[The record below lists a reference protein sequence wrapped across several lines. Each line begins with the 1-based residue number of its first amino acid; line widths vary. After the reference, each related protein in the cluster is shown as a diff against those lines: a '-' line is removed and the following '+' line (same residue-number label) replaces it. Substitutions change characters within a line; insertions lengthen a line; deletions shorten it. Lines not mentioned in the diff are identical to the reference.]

1 MADAMGRL
9 ISLLKQLPGVGE
21 KTATRLVFHILSSS
35 RDYGRA
41 LARAV
46 TDVVERVKPCE
57 QCGNLAEIS
66 PCQICTDPKRDN
78 SVICVVEKVQDLLAI
93 ENTHE
98 YRGLYHVL
106 HGTLS
111 PLDGKGPEQIRI
123 AELLDRVEKDVKEII
138 VATASSVEGEAT
150 ALYIKKRVDSLG
162 IRVSRIASGIPVG
175 GELEYTDRGTI
186 GRALSGR
193 QEMS

>member
-46 TDVVERVKPCE
+46 TDVVERVRPCE
-57 QCGNLAEIS
+57 QCGNLSEMS
-66 PCQICTDPKRDN
+66 PCQICTDPKRDPT
-78 SVICVVEKVQDLLAI
+78 VICVVEKVQDLLAI
-93 ENTHE
+93 ESTHE

-111 PLDGKGPEQIRI
+111 PLEGRGPEQIRI
-123 AELLDRVEKDVKEII
+123 SELLDRLEKGVKEII

-175 GELEYTDRGTI
+175 GELEYSDRGTI

-193 QEMS
+193 REMS

>member
-41 LARAV
+41 LSRAV

-57 QCGNLAEIS
+57 QCGNLSEIS
-66 PCQICTDPKRDN
+66 PCQICTDPKRDP

-138 VATASSVEGEAT
+138 VATSSSVEGEAT

-186 GRALSGR
+186 GRALTGR
-193 QEMS
+193 REMS

>member
-111 PLDGKGPEQIRI
+111 PLDGKGPEQIHI

-186 GRALSGR
+186 GRALTGR
-193 QEMS
+193 REMS

>member
-9 ISLLKQLPGVGE
+9 ITLLKQLPGVGE
-21 KTATRLVFHILSSS
+21 KTATRLIFYILSSS

-41 LARAV
+41 LASSVA
-46 TDVVERVKPCE
+46 DVVERVSPCG
-57 QCGNLAEIS
+57 QCGNLSETS
-66 PCQICTDPKRDN
+66 PCQICTDPKRDPT
-78 SVICVVEKVQDLLAI
+78 VICVVEKVQDLLAI

-106 HGTLS
+106 QGALS

-123 AELLDRVEKDVKEII
+123 AELLDRLEKGVKEVI
-138 VATASSVEGEAT
+138 VATSSSVEGEAT

-193 QEMS
+193 REMS

>member
-1 MADAMGRL
+1 MDAMGRL

-35 RDYGRA
+35 QDYGRA
-41 LARAV
+41 LSRAV

-57 QCGNLAEIS
+57 QCGNLSELS
-66 PCQICTDPKRDN
+66 PCPICTDPKRDP

-93 ENTHE
+93 ESTHE

-123 AELLDRVEKDVKEII
+123 QELLDRLEKGVKEII
-138 VATASSVEGEAT
+138 VATSSSVEGEAT
-150 ALYIKKRVDSLG
+150 ALYIKKRVDPLG

-175 GELEYTDRGTI
+175 GELEYSDRGTI
-186 GRALSGR
+186 GRALTGR
-193 QEMS
+193 REMS

>member
-46 TDVVERVKPCE
+46 TDVVERVRPCE
-57 QCGNLAEIS
+57 QCGNLSEVS
-66 PCQICTDPKRDN
+66 PCQICTDPKRDPT
-78 SVICVVEKVQDLLAI
+78 VVCVVEKVQDLLAI
-93 ENTHE
+93 ESTHE

-123 AELLDRVEKDVKEII
+123 SELLDRLEKGVKEII

-186 GRALSGR
+186 GRALTGR
-193 QEMS
+193 REM

>member
-9 ISLLKQLPGVGE
+9 IALLKQLPGVGE

-41 LARAV
+41 LARVV
-46 TDVVERVKPCE
+46 TDVVERVQPCE

-66 PCQICTDPKRDN
+66 PCKICTDPKRDP

-123 AELLDRVEKDVKEII
+123 GELLDRVEKGVKEII

-175 GELEYTDRGTI
+175 GELESSDRGTI

-193 QEMS
+193 REM

>member
-1 MADAMGRL
+1 MDAMSRL

-35 RDYGRA
+35 RDYGHA
-41 LARAV
+41 LAQSVA
-46 TDVVERVKPCE
+46 DVVERVRPCK
-57 QCGNLAEIS
+57 QCGNLSETS
-66 PCQICTDPKRDN
+66 PCRICTDPKRDPT
-78 SVICVVEKVQDLLAI
+78 VICVVEKVQDLLAI

-98 YRGLYHVL
+98 HRGLYHVL
-106 HGTLS
+106 PGTLS
-111 PLDGKGPEQIRI
+111 PLEGRGPEQIRI
-123 AELLDRVEKDVKEII
+123 HELLDRLEKDVVEII
-138 VATASSVEGEAT
+138 VATSSSVEGEAT
-150 ALYIKKRVDSLG
+150 ALYIKKLVDSRG

-193 QEMS
+193 REM

>member
-35 RDYGRA
+35 RDYGLA
-41 LARAV
+41 LSRSV
-46 TDVVERVKPCE
+46 SDVVERVGPCE
-57 QCGNLAEIS
+57 QCGNLSETS
-66 PCQICTDPKRDN
+66 PCRICADPKRET

-106 HGTLS
+106 HGTLN
-111 PLDGKGPEQIRI
+111 PLEGQGPEQIRI
-123 AELLDRVEKDVKEII
+123 DELLDRLEKGVKEII
-138 VATASSVEGEAT
+138 VATSSSVEGEAT

-186 GRALSGR
+186 GRAMSGR
-193 QEMS
+193 REMS

>member
-41 LARAV
+41 LSRAV

-66 PCQICTDPKRDN
+66 PCQICTDPKRDP

-123 AELLDRVEKDVKEII
+123 SELLDRVEKGVKEII

-150 ALYIKKRVDSLG
+150 ALYIKKRVDSMG

-193 QEMS
+193 REMS

>member
-46 TDVVERVKPCE
+46 ADVVERVRPCE
-57 QCGNLAEIS
+57 QCGNLSEIS
-66 PCQICTDPKRDN
+66 PCQICTDPKRDPN
-78 SVICVVEKVQDLLAI
+78 VICVVEKVQDLLAI
-93 ENTHE
+93 ESTHE

-123 AELLDRVEKDVKEII
+123 GELLDRLEQGVKEII
-138 VATASSVEGEAT
+138 VATSSSVEGEAT

-175 GELEYTDRGTI
+175 GELEYSDRGTI

-193 QEMS
+193 REM

>member
-35 RDYGRA
+35 RDFGLA
-41 LARAV
+41 LSRSV
-46 TDVVERVKPCE
+46 SDVVERVRPCE
-57 QCGNLAEIS
+57 QCGNLSEAS
-66 PCQICTDPKRDN
+66 LCRICTDPKRET

-106 HGTLS
+106 HGTLN
-111 PLDGKGPEQIRI
+111 PLEGQGPEQIHI
-123 AELLDRVEKDVKEII
+123 DELLDRLEKGVKEII
-138 VATASSVEGEAT
+138 VATSSSVEGEAT
-150 ALYIKKRVDSLG
+150 ALYIKKRVDSLD

-193 QEMS
+193 REM

>member
-41 LARAV
+41 LSRAV
-46 TDVVERVKPCE
+46 TDVVERVRPCE
-57 QCGNLAEIS
+57 QCGNLSETS
-66 PCQICTDPKRDN
+66 PCQICTDPKRDP

-93 ENTHE
+93 ESTHE

-123 AELLDRVEKDVKEII
+123 AELLDRVEKGVKEII
-138 VATASSVEGEAT
+138 VATSSSVEGEAT
-150 ALYIKKRVDSLG
+150 ALYIRKRVDSLG

-193 QEMS
+193 REMS

>member
-46 TDVVERVKPCE
+46 TDVVERVRPCE
-57 QCGNLAEIS
+57 QCGNLSEMS
-66 PCQICTDPKRDN
+66 PCQICTDPKRDP

-123 AELLDRVEKDVKEII
+123 KELLDRLEKGVKEII
-138 VATASSVEGEAT
+138 VATSSSVEGEAT
-150 ALYIKKRVDSLG
+150 ALYIKKRVDPMG

-193 QEMS
+193 REMS

>member
-46 TDVVERVKPCE
+46 TDVVERVRPCE
-57 QCGNLAEIS
+57 QCGNLSELS
-66 PCQICTDPKRDN
+66 PCPICTDPKRDS

-93 ENTHE
+93 ESTHE

-123 AELLDRVEKDVKEII
+123 AELLDRVEKGVKELI
-138 VATASSVEGEAT
+138 VATSSSVEGEAT

-193 QEMS
+193 REMS

>member
-1 MADAMGRL
+1 MADAMSRL

-46 TDVVERVKPCE
+46 TDVVERVRPCE
-57 QCGNLAEIS
+57 QCGNLSEMS
-66 PCQICTDPKRDN
+66 PCQICTDPKRDPT
-78 SVICVVEKVQDLLAI
+78 VICVVEKVQDLLAI
-93 ENTHE
+93 ESTHE
-98 YRGLYHVL
+98 YRGLYHIL

-123 AELLDRVEKDVKEII
+123 SELLDRLEKGVKEII

-150 ALYIKKRVDSLG
+150 ALYIKKRVDSLD

-193 QEMS
+193 REMS

>member
-9 ISLLKQLPGVGE
+9 VMLLKQLPGVGE

-46 TDVVERVKPCE
+46 TDVVERVRPCE
-57 QCGNLAEIS
+57 QCGNLSETS
-66 PCQICTDPKRDN
+66 PCQICSDPKRDPT
-78 SVICVVEKVQDLLAI
+78 VICVVEKVQDLLAI
-93 ENTHE
+93 ESTHE

-106 HGTLS
+106 QGTLS

-123 AELLDRVEKDVKEII
+123 AELLDRLEKGVKEII

-186 GRALSGR
+186 GRALTGR
-193 QEMS
+193 REMS

>member
-66 PCQICTDPKRDN
+66 PCQICTDPKRDP

-123 AELLDRVEKDVKEII
+123 AELLDRLEKGVKEII

-175 GELEYTDRGTI
+175 GELEYIDRGTI
-186 GRALSGR
+186 GRALTGR
-193 QEMS
+193 REMS

>member
-1 MADAMGRL
+1 MADAMGQL
-9 ISLLKQLPGVGE
+9 ITLLKQLPGVGE
-21 KTATRLVFHILSSS
+21 KTATQLIFYILSSS

-41 LARAV
+41 LARSVA
-46 TDVVERVKPCE
+46 DVVERVRPCE
-57 QCGNLAEIS
+57 QCGNLSETS
-66 PCQICTDPKRDN
+66 PCQICTDPKRDPT
-78 SVICVVEKVQDLLAI
+78 VICVVEKVQDLLAI

-106 HGTLS
+106 QGTLS

-123 AELLDRVEKDVKEII
+123 AELLDRLEKGVKEII
-138 VATASSVEGEAT
+138 VATSSSVEGEAT
-150 ALYIKKRVDSLG
+150 ALYIKKRVEPLG
-162 IRVSRIASGIPVG
+162 TRVSRIASGIPVG

-193 QEMS
+193 REMS

>member
-1 MADAMGRL
+1 MDAMGRL

-35 RDYGRA
+35 SDYGRA
-41 LARAV
+41 LSRAV
-46 TDVVERVKPCE
+46 TDVVERVRPCG
-57 QCGNLAEIS
+57 QCGNLSETS
-66 PCQICTDPKRDN
+66 PCRICADPKRDPT
-78 SVICVVEKVQDLLAI
+78 VLCVVEKVQDLLAI
-93 ENTHE
+93 ESTHE

-106 HGTLS
+106 HGNLN
-111 PLDGKGPEQIRI
+111 PLEGKGPEQIRI
-123 AELLDRVEKDVKEII
+123 GELIDRLQKGVKEVI
-138 VATASSVEGEAT
+138 VATGSSVEGEAT
-150 ALYIKKRVDSLG
+150 ALYIKKRVDPMG

-193 QEMS
+193 RDMS

>member
-111 PLDGKGPEQIRI
+111 PLDGKGPEQIHI
-123 AELLDRVEKDVKEII
+123 AELLDRVEKGVKEII

-186 GRALSGR
+186 GRALTGR
-193 QEMS
+193 REMS

>member
-41 LARAV
+41 LARAG

-57 QCGNLAEIS
+57 QCGNLSELS
-66 PCQICTDPKRDN
+66 PCQICTDPKRDP

-123 AELLDRVEKDVKEII
+123 GELMDRLEKGVKEII

-150 ALYIKKRVDSLG
+150 ALYIKKRVDSMG

-186 GRALSGR
+186 GRALTGR
-193 QEMS
+193 REMS

>member
-1 MADAMGRL
+1 MDAMGRL

-35 RDYGRA
+35 QDYGRA
-41 LARAV
+41 LSRAV

-57 QCGNLAEIS
+57 QCGNLSELS
-66 PCQICTDPKRDN
+66 PCQICTDPKRDS

-93 ENTHE
+93 ESTHE

-123 AELLDRVEKDVKEII
+123 QELLDRLEKGVKEII
-138 VATASSVEGEAT
+138 VATSSSVEGEAT
-150 ALYIKKRVDSLG
+150 ALYIKKRVDPLG

-175 GELEYTDRGTI
+175 GELEYSDRGTI
-186 GRALSGR
+186 GRALTGR
-193 QEMS
+193 REMS

>member
-46 TDVVERVKPCE
+46 TDVVERVRPCE

-66 PCQICTDPKRDN
+66 PCQICTDPKRDP

-123 AELLDRVEKDVKEII
+123 GELLDRVEKGVKEII

-150 ALYIKKRVDSLG
+150 ALYIKKRVDSMG

-175 GELEYTDRGTI
+175 GELEYSDRGTI

-193 QEMS
+193 REM

>member
-41 LARAV
+41 LARSVA
-46 TDVVERVKPCE
+46 DVVERVHPCE
-57 QCGNLAEIS
+57 KCGNLSETS
-66 PCQICTDPKRDN
+66 PCRICTDPKRET

-93 ENTHE
+93 ENSHE

-106 HGTLS
+106 HGTLN
-111 PLDGKGPEQIRI
+111 PLEGQGPDQIRI
-123 AELLDRVEKDVKEII
+123 GELIDRLETGVKEVI
-138 VATASSVEGEAT
+138 VATSSSVEGEAT
-150 ALYIKKRVDSLG
+150 ALYIKKRVDPLG
-162 IRVSRIASGIPVG
+162 IKVSRIASGIPVG
-175 GELEYTDRGTI
+175 GEIEYTDRGTI

-193 QEMS
+193 REMS

>member
-1 MADAMGRL
+1 MADAMSRL

-46 TDVVERVKPCE
+46 TDVVERVRPCE
-57 QCGNLAEIS
+57 QCGNLSEMS
-66 PCQICTDPKRDN
+66 PCQICTDPKRDPT
-78 SVICVVEKVQDLLAI
+78 VICVVEKVQDLLAI
-93 ENTHE
+93 ESTHE

-123 AELLDRVEKDVKEII
+123 SELLDRLEKGVKEII

-193 QEMS
+193 REMS

>member
-41 LARAV
+41 LSRAV
-46 TDVVERVKPCE
+46 TDVVERVRPCG
-57 QCGNLAEIS
+57 QCGNLSEIS
-66 PCQICTDPKRDN
+66 PCQICTDPKRDP

-93 ENTHE
+93 ESTHE

-123 AELLDRVEKDVKEII
+123 AELLDRVEKGVKEII
-138 VATASSVEGEAT
+138 VATSSSVEGEAT

-193 QEMS
+193 REMS

>member
-1 MADAMGRL
+1 MDAMGRL

-46 TDVVERVKPCE
+46 TDVVERVRPCE
-57 QCGNLAEIS
+57 QCGNLSEIS
-66 PCQICTDPKRDN
+66 PCQICTDPKRDS
-78 SVICVVEKVQDLLAI
+78 SVICVIEKVQDLLAI
-93 ENTHE
+93 ESTHE

-123 AELLDRVEKDVKEII
+123 KELLDRLEKGVKEII
-138 VATASSVEGEAT
+138 VATSSSVEGEAT
-150 ALYIKKRVDSLG
+150 ALYIKKRVDPLG

-193 QEMS
+193 REMS

>member
-66 PCQICTDPKRDN
+66 PCQICTDPKRDP

-123 AELLDRVEKDVKEII
+123 GELLDRLEKGVKEII

-193 QEMS
+193 QDMS

>member
-46 TDVVERVKPCE
+46 TDVVERVRPCE

-66 PCQICTDPKRDN
+66 PCQICTDPKRDPG
-78 SVICVVEKVQDLLAI
+78 VICVVEKVQDLLAI
-93 ENTHE
+93 ESTHE

-123 AELLDRVEKDVKEII
+123 GELLDRLEKGVKEII

-175 GELEYTDRGTI
+175 GELEYSDRGTI

-193 QEMS
+193 REM

>member
-9 ISLLKQLPGVGE
+9 IALLKQLPGVGE
-21 KTATRLVFHILSSS
+21 KTATRLVFHILSAS

-57 QCGNLAEIS
+57 QCGNLSETS
-66 PCQICTDPKRDN
+66 PCQICGDPKRDPT
-78 SVICVVEKVQDLLAI
+78 VICVVEKVQDLLAI
-93 ENTHE
+93 ESTHE

-123 AELLDRVEKDVKEII
+123 KELLDRVEKGVKEII
-138 VATASSVEGEAT
+138 VATSSSVEGEAT

-193 QEMS
+193 REMS